1 MLAAYHAAASSI
13 GHALNGAEL
22 EEWEIWP
29 NPAVVRSVMSH
40 VAVRRPWGLELRFPR
55 PRPRAERVELRDSL
69 RRLATYQTP
78 WQPPRHVRTN
88 EQLQEQLQVSSAEL
102 LCLSVLHPRERVAY
116 DHHARVVREDHACAF
131 RWLAK
136 LYDEGHDLTPAS
148 CFYLG
153 RAYLRGECGVL
164 VDRERAECFL
174 ADVVANHDMCP
185 SYAEMGLSTGD
196 C

>member
-1 MLAAYHAAASSI
+1 MPCWI
-13 GHALNGAEL
+13 
-22 EEWEIWP
+22 
-29 NPAVVRSVMSH
+29 
-40 VAVRRPWGLELRFPR
+40 
-55 PRPRAERVELRDSL
+55 
-69 RRLATYQTP
+69 
-78 WQPPRHVRTN
+78 
-88 EQLQEQLQVSSAEL
+88 

-164 VDRERAECFL
+164 VNRERAECFL
-174 ADVVANHDMCP
+174 ADVVAGSHNHDMCP

-196 C
+196 CIATGDVHNGLVAHAADELIRLWSRTLTSS